1 MRNVNPPSEKGKII
15 PIRGVAASTDPE
27 NDLESDDMETEH
39 DRLRDVEKS
48 LQTTR
53 EQMIAGFGD
62 VKTTIAKT
70 ETIIIKEVGSAKE
83 AMAKTETAIVKEI
96 GSAKEAMAKTET
108 AIVKSSTN
116 KTFLAMGIVIAVIAI
131 AVTIL
136 IAVL

>member
-83 AMAKTETAIVKEI
+83 AMAKTETAIVK
-96 GSAKEAMAKTET
+96 
-108 AIVKSSTN
+108 SSTN

>member
-1 MRNVNPPSEKGKII
+1 
-15 PIRGVAASTDPE
+15 
-27 NDLESDDMETEH
+27 METEH

-70 ETIIIKEVGSAKE
+70 ETIIIKEVAVRKKRWLRLKQPS
-83 AMAKTETAIVKEI
+83 VKEI

-108 AIVKSSTN
+108 AIVKSIN
-116 KTFLAMGIVIAVIAI
+116 Q
-131 AVTIL
+131 
-136 IAVL
+136 